1 LNRPENTSFFRLSLA
16 QMAPNMAM
24 VGFKASSH
32 WMSER
37 GGIESRSSGARGVRR
52 DVRKKEGPG
61 EQREDVGKE
70 IR

>member
-1 LNRPENTSFFRLSLA
+1 
-16 QMAPNMAM
+16 MAPNMAM

-37 GGIESRSSGARGVRR
+37 GGIESRSLGARSVRR